1 VTEEWQTIV
10 VGRQGPAGV
19 VQADLPPL
27 NTDVLWIDTDEE
39 GAELTFD
46 DLANVVAP
54 LTYDV
59 GTQTVGSD
67 GSLLVTVEHGGDDS
81 EPRPSYAAT
90 VYWKGT
96 VAPVNGAN
104 GDLWYDSTGDV

>member
-1 VTEEWQTIV
+1 VPGEKGDTGDT
-10 VGRQGPAGV
+10 GPQGPAGV
-19 VQADLPPL
+19 VQADLP
-27 NTDVLWIDTDEE
+27 I
-39 GAELTFD
+39 
-46 DLANVVAP
+46 
-54 LTYDV
+54 TYDA